1 MEWLT
6 AVGLVSTV
14 VLYDI
19 MATVAFCAGR
29 VGSLMWRVGGS
40 GRVQKRLTGG
50 QLCVCVTV
58 YTSCPS
64 VCLSVCLSVPSI
76 ESSSDVKLVCCSPG
90 ADSKYRSIAGGAG
103 DRVCIHWQLAAAGA
117 TAACSVMLRAEIGS
131 FTQTCLESYRTY
143 DMIMLVLDPLVAKN
157 YNVSPKRQ

>member
-29 VGSLMWRVGGS
+29 VGSLMWRVGGL

-58 YTSCPS
+58 YTSYPS
-64 VCLSVCLSVPSI
+64 VCLSVCLSRR
-76 ESSSDVKLVCCSPG
+76 
-90 ADSKYRSIAGGAG
+90 SK
-103 DRVCIHWQLAAAGA
+103 AAA
-117 TAACSVMLRAEIGS
+117 T
-131 FTQTCLESYRTY
+131 
-143 DMIMLVLDPLVAKN
+143 
-157 YNVSPKRQ
+157 